1 MARADARR
9 NRELVLQAAKEVFA
23 DHGPGASLDE
33 IARRAGVGPGT
44 VHRHFPAK
52 AQLYEEVL
60 GQHLDEMT
68 AAAQRA
74 QAHTDT
80 DTDTDT
86 GESFY
91 ALLNAIIAESHSK
104 RDLADAL
111 SATGA
116 TLSPQTFEKV
126 TRLRSQFEQLLDTAQ
141 RSGTVRTDIEP
152 ADVYDIVLAAT
163 SVRDRASGDPA
174 RAERTATVMLDCLR
188 PQNKASGDT
197 HR

>member
-23 DHGPGASLDE
+23 DLGPGASLDE

-74 QAHTDT
+74 QADA
-80 DTDTDT
+80 DP

-91 ALLNAIIAESHSK
+91 ALLGAVITESHSK
-104 RDLADAL
+104 RYLADAL
-111 SATGA
+111 SAVGT
-116 TLSPQTFEKV
+116 TLSPQTSAKV
-126 TRLRSQFEQLLDTAQ
+126 TRLRSEFERLLGTAQ

-152 ADVYDIVLAAT
+152 ADVYDIVLAAV
-163 SVRDRASGDPA
+163 SVRDRASSDPA
-174 RAERTATVMLDCLR
+174 RAERTATVVLDCLR
-188 PQNKASGDT
+188 PHNEASGDT

>member
-1 MARADARR
+1 
-9 NRELVLQAAKEVFA
+9 VFA
-23 DHGPGASLDE
+23 DLGPGASLDE

-74 QAHTDT
+74 QAHA
-80 DTDTDT
+80 DT

-91 ALLNAIIAESHSK
+91 ALLNAVIAESHSK

-116 TLSPQTFEKV
+116 TLSPQTFAKV

-188 PQNKASGDT
+188 PQNKVSGDT

>member
-1 MARADARR
+1 MTRADGRR
-9 NRELVLQAAKEVFA
+9 NRELILRAAEEAFA
-23 DHGPGASLDE
+23 DLGPEAPLDE

-60 GQHLDEMT
+60 GRHLDDLT

-74 QAHTDT
+74 QAAAVP
-80 DTDTDT
+80 

-91 ALLNAIIAESHSK
+91 ALLTTVVDQSRSK

-111 SATGA
+111 SAAGTD
-116 TLSPQTFEKV
+116 LSPQTRARV
-126 TRLRSQFEQLLDTAQ
+126 TRLRSQFEQLLRTAQ

-152 ADVYDIVLAAT
+152 DDVYAIVLAAA
-163 SVRDRASGDPA
+163 SLRDRSSGSPS
-174 RAERTATVMLDCLR
+174 RAGHAAAVILDCLR
-188 PQNKASGDT
+188 PQST
-197 HR
+197 EL